1 MPGVNDET
9 GVGLGVG
16 VAVGLGVA
24 ETDESAPLPTQKPTA
39 PTAIAT
45 TAVAAQKPA
54 ETSWGL
60 LQAKVG
66 QTHG

>member
-1 MPGVNDET
+1 VPGVNDET
-9 GVGLGVG
+9 GDGLGFAVAVEVG
-16 VAVGLGVA
+16 VATA
-24 ETDESAPLPTQKPTA
+24 DDSAPLPTQKPPA